1 MQAGKGPGGTV
12 AAPVFSVRA
21 SVFPIAATV
30 FSISRLVFYGYPT
43 CFRNSFPV
51 PARAAGPLSGTGVT
65 QKTPSEFS
73 IRGRPITFDQPCRN
87 FGK

>member
-21 SVFPIAATV
+21 SV

-73 IRGRPITFDQPCRN
+73 IRGRPITLDQPCRN